1 MKIQSITITLTEQ
14 EAFMIDKALGNE
26 TLTEEI
32 GQGEYANSWL
42 AVWRRINKKLRE
54 AGADVEEA

>member
-1 MKIQSITITLTEQ
+1 MKRITITLTEQ
-14 EAFMIDKALGNE
+14 EASKIDKALSYE

-32 GQGEYANSWL
+32 GKGEYAYSWL
-42 AVWRRINKKLRE
+42 AYYRRINKKLRE